1 MKDIYLRMDDMLKT
15 PYGRQKL
22 EGYRK
27 GSSDSRPFGRQTE
40 DIAFAA
46 GCTACSAL
54 ITPNEIIVAN
64 AGDSRAVLARK
75 NGDKVVGIEM
85 SVDHKPELQEEK

>member
-1 MKDIYLRMDDMLKT
+1 MKDIYLKMDEMLKT
-15 PYGRQKL
+15 PYGKQKL

-27 GSSDSRPFGRQTE
+27 SSSDNKAFGRQSE
-40 DIAFAA
+40 EIAFAA

-75 NGDKVVGIEM
+75 SGDRVVGIEM
-85 SVDHKPELQEEK
+85 SVDHKPDLPEEK